1 MATHVRVAL
10 ILALLVAAV
19 NCGGSSSPS
28 SPSTPS
34 LMGTWVATGFFPGT
48 ATTATVQLAQSGSS
62 LTGTWIGTSSGPSG
76 TLSGSVNGS
85 SVSMTFTVPPPTDCT
100 FPISVTATVNGNQM
114 TGTYAS
120 VSSSCPIRLTGNVT
134 LTKQ

>member
-1 MATHVRVAL
+1 MAAPFRVAL
-10 ILALLVAAV
+10 ITVSLVAAIS
-19 NCGGSSSPS
+19 CGSSSPS

-34 LMGTWVATGFFPGT
+34 LTGTWVATGFFPGT
-48 ATTATVQLAQSGSS
+48 AATVQLAQSGSS
-62 LTGTWIGTSSGPSG
+62 LTGTWVSTQGGPSG

-120 VSSSCPIRLTGNVT
+120 VSSSCLIRLTGNVS